1 MGVNPKFHRKG
12 MESFLVLK
20 ALQRLNKRGFKQAL
34 VEVDKQNIA
43 AINLFKNS
51 ASKTLKK
58 IIELKKPL

>member
-1 MGVNPKFHRKG
+1 